1 MTHNEK
7 YPVRFMTLV
16 GGVLIL
22 DILIKSIV
30 VNVFQPTEMS
40 ELLGG
45 IFSIGRIQTIRMA
58 GFNFGAVSI
67 LFWITLMV
75 QVLILWFTIRVQ
87 KRAVHKF
94 YKYATIMIVFGCIGN
109 YVDWILFSGG
119 NFSYVY
125 TEYFYFSLTGSLW
138 SLTTLM
144 ITVGWLLLLLS
155 VMIAF
160 KDLKVI
166 FSKAKVS
173 G

>member
-1 MTHNEK
+1 MKHAEK

-40 ELLGG
+40 DVLGG
-45 IFSIGRIQTIRMA
+45 FFSIGRIETVRMV
-58 GFNFGAVSI
+58 GFNFGSVSI
-67 LFWITLMV
+67 LFWITVVMEVLM
-75 QVLILWFTIRVQ
+75 LWFTIRVQ
-87 KRAVHKF
+87 TRPVHNF
-94 YKYATIMIVFGCIGN
+94 YKYATIMIVFGGIGN
-109 YVDWILFSGG
+109 YVDWILFSRG